1 MELLKAINMKAIK
14 YIAILVMT
22 LGVGA
27 CTSDFE
33 EINTDPN
40 HITTEEASAK
50 YFLTGVQYQLYGPG
64 RYAYWRA
71 QLIHADRYAGHFTF
85 GFNASWW
92 NDGLGYTYNPGYTD
106 AAWDWLASYFG
117 DLDNYKKLTAEGGDF
132 ENRYAYAVGQIIS
145 GLYYQKYSDIFGQ
158 IPYTEV
164 GNVDILSPKFDD
176 QATIYQGIISELN
189 AAMATIGDATAT
201 GVGIEDLGAND
212 IYCGGDL
219 QQWKRLA
226 NTLKLRMALR
236 AHGASGA
243 SFAETAI
250 TEALSAPLLETDVL
264 MQKDNIIS
272 QWASAA
278 YGDVWHNFGAGSNW
292 KVSKPL
298 VDYLQNHN
306 DPRLAAYA
314 QPINGGEVTWERPA
328 EADNPD
334 GFEHFDK
341 RVDFIVDVLE
351 QSGANPTVTRE
362 GDKVTVSVEAGAY
375 VGQPVRLNGF
385 IKQYV
390 QDEFFS
396 NPGEEIVRAKGGEK
410 IPSEIVFTSAE
421 SYFLQAEAAV
431 KGLGSGDAQALY
443 EMGISQSMRMWG
455 VSDGQI
461 ATYLDNATI
470 ADLSGTTDEQ
480 LEKIAVQRWI
490 ASYTDGFEAW
500 AVVRDMGYPSE
511 LSAGVSDPDIFA
523 PGDINGAYPMRMQ
536 YGNAVKSENGDNY
549 QAAVSAQGPDK
560 QDVALWWAK

>member
-1 MELLKAINMKAIK
+1 MKAIK

-33 EINTDPN
+33 EINTNPN

-50 YFLTGVQYQLYGPG
+50 FFLTGAQFNLYGPG

-71 QLIHADRYAGHFTF
+71 QLIHADRYAGQFTF

-106 AAWDWLASYFG
+106 AAWDWLAGYFG
-117 DLDNYKKLTAEGGDF
+117 DLDNYMKLTATGGDF
-132 ENRYAYAVGQIIS
+132 ENPQMYAVGQIIS
-145 GLYYQKYSDIFGQ
+145 GLYYQMYTDTFGQ
-158 IPYTEV
+158 IPYSEV
-164 GNVDILSPKFDD
+164 GDPEVLSPRFDD
-176 QATIYQGIISELN
+176 QATIYQGVINKLDE
-189 AAMATIGDATAT
+189 AMATIGDTERT

-250 TEALSAPLLETDVL
+250 SEALSAPLLETDVL

-306 DPRLAAYA
+306 DPRLGAYA
-314 QPINGGEVTWERPA
+314 QPIAGGEVTWVKPS
-328 EADNPD
+328 EADNPE
-334 GFEHFDK
+334 GFENFDK
-341 RVDFIVDVLE
+341 RVDFIVEVLTE
-351 QSGANPTVTRE
+351 AGANPTVTRE
-362 GDKVTVSVEAGAY
+362 GDEVTVSVEAGAY

-396 NPGEEIVRAKGGEK
+396 NPAEEIVRSKGGEK

-421 SYFLQAEAAV
+421 AYFLQAEAAV
-431 KGLGSGDAQALY
+431 KGLGSGDAQTLY
-443 EMGISQSMRMWG
+443 ETGIAQSMRMWG
-455 VSDGQI
+455 VSEGQI
-461 ATYLDNATI
+461 TTYLENASI

-549 QAAVSAQGPDK
+549 QSAISAQGPDK